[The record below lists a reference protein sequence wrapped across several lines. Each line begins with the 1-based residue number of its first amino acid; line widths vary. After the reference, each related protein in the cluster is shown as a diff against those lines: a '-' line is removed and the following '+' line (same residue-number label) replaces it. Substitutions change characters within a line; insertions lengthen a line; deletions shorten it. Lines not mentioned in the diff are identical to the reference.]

1 MGILSKDLH
10 NINFDV
16 NIGLMAW
23 HNKFK
28 QRKAFKKDI
37 SKGLIPAVW
46 HLTRWWDWCL
56 LEDDKKEIEPIF
68 ADKVGRKQNLV
79 GSGKKD
85 FSVY

>member
-28 QRKAFKKDI
+28 QQKAFKKDI
-37 SKGLIPAVW
+37 SKGLIPAAW
-46 HLTRWWDWCL
+46 HLTRWD
-56 LEDDKKEIEPIF
+56 
-68 ADKVGRKQNLV
+68 
-79 GSGKKD
+79 
-85 FSVY
+85 